1 MAKFETKT
9 YVVDAVQYTNQYN
22 DEIKSFLGDIPHRFD
37 NAKGIFV
44 ATLGG
49 VVLVE
54 SYNWM
59 IKCPDI
65 DNGIYFS
72 NDKDFKKFFVKLL
85 EE

>member
-1 MAKFETKT
+1 MAKFKTKS
-9 YVVDAVQYTNQYN
+9 YIVEAIQYTNMYT
-22 DEIKSFLGDIPHRFD
+22 DEIKEFLGYIPHRFD
-37 NAKGIFV
+37 NVKGIFV
-44 ATLGG
+44 ATLSG

-54 SYNWM
+54 SYTWM

-72 NDKDFKKFFVKLL
+72 DDKEFKKFFVKLL